1 MPESR
6 KREKAAFTA
15 PPEKAAPL
23 GPSPRWYAPV
33 MVGFLVLGLIWVVVY
48 YLSQTKYPVPD
59 IGNWNL
65 VAGFA
70 ILLVGFGM
78 LTRWR

>member
-6 KREKAAFTA
+6 IRRKGAFTA
-15 PPEKAAPL
+15 PTAKGGPL
-23 GPSPRWYAPV
+23 PPSPRWYAAT
-33 MVGFLVLGLIWVVVY
+33 MVTLLVLGLVWVVVY
-48 YLSQTKYPVPD
+48 YLSQTDYPVPD

-65 VAGFA
+65 VIGFA
-70 ILLVGFGM
+70 ILLGGFGM

>member
-6 KREKAAFTA
+6 LRKKGAFTA
-15 PPEKAAPL
+15 PPPKSP
-23 GPSPRWYAPV
+23 GPRPSPRWFAPV
-33 MVGFLVLGLIWVVVY
+33 MVGLLILGLVWVVVY
-48 YLSQTKYPVPD
+48 YLSQSKYPVPD

-70 ILLVGFGM
+70 VLMVGFGM